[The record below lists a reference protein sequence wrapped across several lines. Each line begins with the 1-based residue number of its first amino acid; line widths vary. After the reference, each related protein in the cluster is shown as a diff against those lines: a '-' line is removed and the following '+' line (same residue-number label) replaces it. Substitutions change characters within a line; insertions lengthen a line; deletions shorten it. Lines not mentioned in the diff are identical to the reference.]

1 MTTEEKIEKL
11 LIELTEASKKPM
23 EVYQAALAESKSYD
37 ADMEKQQEVLDRLQK
52 EKYEAED
59 ELRKIKE
66 KNETAK
72 RLMVKKQERLKV
84 LRKEAEELEAR
95 NSELSRNAP

>member
-11 LIELTEASKKPM
+11 LIELTEGIKKPM

-37 ADMEKQQEVLDRLQK
+37 AEMEKQQEILEQLQK
-52 EKYEAED
+52 GKYEAED

-84 LRKEAEELEAR
+84 LRKEAEELQAK
-95 NSELSRNAP
+95 NGELNRNAP